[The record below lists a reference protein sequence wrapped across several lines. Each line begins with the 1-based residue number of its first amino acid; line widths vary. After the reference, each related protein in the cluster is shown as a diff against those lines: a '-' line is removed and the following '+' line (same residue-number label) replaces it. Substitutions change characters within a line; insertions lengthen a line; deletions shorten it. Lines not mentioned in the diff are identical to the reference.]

1 MVSEHLRSWLL
12 WFVEVHGCCVL
23 VASRPHLVGC
33 LLVWLFLG
41 YPILSPW
48 MCGCVSWHFFCGSLL
63 VHLCLVARVCC
74 LYSGIK
80 ISLFHLSDIL
90 IPDMLWLLDLFRY
103 EFNMIRIS
111 LFQIKASLSCVPNIT
126 GPLFFSRSFLDN
138 FLPGKAFFRRW
149 CFQFQLVLGGLSTFS
164 SRYVGFFMVFCHW
177 CYY

>member
-90 IPDMLWLLDLFRY
+90 IPDMLWLLNLFGY
-103 EFNMIRIS
+103 EFNINPNLVSRYSNSRLKLRYPAFQTSPDLSFSANLFLAIFWQEKPLPVSASSWWFQHFLIRICW
-111 LFQIKASLSCVPNIT
+111 F
-126 GPLFFSRSFLDN
+126 
-138 FLPGKAFFRRW
+138 
-149 CFQFQLVLGGLSTFS
+149 
-164 SRYVGFFMVFCHW
+164 FFMVFCHW
-177 CYY
+177 PYY